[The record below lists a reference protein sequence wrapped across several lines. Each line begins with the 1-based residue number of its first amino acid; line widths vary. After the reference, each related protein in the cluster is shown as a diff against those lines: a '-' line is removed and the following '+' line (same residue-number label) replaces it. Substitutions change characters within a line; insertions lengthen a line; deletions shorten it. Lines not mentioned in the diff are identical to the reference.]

1 MRTTAFLL
9 AVTILVPTA
18 GCPVMASKYSP
29 FRNRGESPPLN
40 TILPSQGLATWAHGG
55 GDATKTPKP
64 PPKGVAKA
72 EPLPHL
78 SVIDPRKVV
87 YTAELSIVS
96 ANVRT
101 ALEQTKALAR
111 QIGGYMQQMT
121 STSIV
126 IRVPAEKFDQAIA
139 AMEKLGTVMHRN
151 IKASD
156 VTEDYIDLE
165 IRLKNAEA
173 LLAKLLALL
182 DKAADVKDALAVEKE
197 LARVRTQ
204 VEQLTGQLNRLKNQ
218 VVYATISA
226 RFVAAHEA
234 PDELKVTLPFWW
246 LRSLGLEGL
255 LRF

>member
-1 MRTTAFLL
+1 M
-9 AVTILVPTA
+9 
-18 GCPVMASKYSP
+18 GNK
-29 FRNRGESPPLN
+29 ESLRAEHAN
-40 TILPSQGLATWAHGG
+40 ELSRIQREQGLATWAHGG

-64 PPKGVAKA
+64 PPKGVAKP

-78 SVIDPRKVV
+78 AVIDPRKVV
-87 YTAELSIVS
+87 YTAELSIV
-96 ANVRT
+96 AADVRT

-111 QIGGYMQQMT
+111 DSGGYMQQMT

-126 IRVPAEKFDQAIA
+126 IRVPAEKFDQTIA
-139 AMEKLGTVMHRN
+139 AMEKLGTVMNRD

-156 VTEDYIDLE
+156 VTEGYIDLE
-165 IRLKNAEA
+165 IRLKNAKA

-182 DKAADVKDALAVEKE
+182 EKAADVKEALAVEKE
-197 LARVRTQ
+197 VSRVRTQ

-218 VVYATISA
+218 VAYATISA

-234 PDELKVTLPFWW
+234 PDELKVALPFWW
-246 LRSLGLEGL
+246 LRGLGLEGL